1 MKKLWNF
8 LGMGLLVFAAPF
20 ATAVFV
26 NMVAMLFGVS
36 ETPLFSSLF
45 AAAVYPT
52 LIFFA
57 TVLMRS
63 IAGKTKNYRSA
74 YVLFGIG
81 IAWGMFQWC
90 LGVRMGV
97 ESFVLTG
104 HVMNII
110 IYAGGWRKL
119 RKHEKRE
126 REQAEAAPASPV
138 VTADGEVIEW
148 PKQCNP
154 KQPN

>member
-8 LGMGLLVFAAPF
+8 LRMGLLLFAAPF
-20 ATAVFV
+20 ATAVLV

-45 AAAVYPT
+45 TAAIYPT

-57 TVLMRS
+57 TVLTRS
-63 IAGKTKNYRSA
+63 IARKTKNYRSA

-81 IAWGMFQWC
+81 IAWGVFQWC

-104 HVMNII
+104 HVMKII
-110 IYAGGWRKL
+110 IYAGSWRKL
-119 RKHEKRE
+119 RKLEKRE
-126 REQAEAAPASPV
+126 REQAEAAPVSPV
-138 VTADGEVIEW
+138 VAEGGDVIEW
-148 PKQCNP
+148 PKQ
-154 KQPN
+154 